1 MTLEGFLAR
10 LSSCPLIASAQASP
24 GSPLQEPAIL
34 DRLAQASVGQGVEV
48 LRLQGIET
56 IGTVKQWFQGP
67 VVGLIKR
74 GYADSTVYI
83 TPTLKEVNEL
93 LEAGCEVIALDATPD
108 WRPGGVT
115 LQQLVERIHQAGRL
129 AWADC
134 DSMES
139 LHYAAQGGCDLFST
153 TLAGYTKRASATE
166 GPDLALLAE
175 MVKAAPGP
183 VIAEGRFQQPW
194 QAAMALRIGAAGVV
208 IGGSLNDPVKQT
220 SWFLKGLPKPE
231 TVGAVDLG
239 GTWLRFALVDP
250 SMNLLE
256 IRRTPQL
263 QTRMERMAW
272 IREQVRDSG
281 VARVGVSAGGTIDP
295 KTGEVWEA
303 KDFIPEYLG
312 TVFRLDGVEMT
323 ALNDGLATA
332 WGHFCRPGNSAQRV
346 ASLALG
352 TGVGAGLAMN
362 GGILCGPRGEYPR
375 WNDLPLPSGKTVE
388 EVLGGLSL
396 TSTPSSAQMQEAEGA
411 ARFVL
416 RSMDQLWMPDK
427 IVITGGV
434 GLSDWMKESLSAL
447 PEQIGAAVEFGPEES
462 GLLGAAALVLSPGA
476 LSLTAQS

>member
-24 GSPLQEPAIL
+24 GSPLQEPVIL
-34 DRLAQASVGQGVEV
+34 DRLAQASVGQGVAV

-56 IGTVKQWFQGP
+56 ISTVKQWFQGP

-74 GYADSTVYI
+74 DYTDSPVYI
-83 TPTLKEVNEL
+83 TPTLREVDEL
-93 LEAGCEVIALDATPD
+93 MAAGCEVIALDATPD
-108 WRPGGVT
+108 RRPGGAT
-115 LQQLVERIHQAGRL
+115 LRQLVERIHHAGRL

-139 LHYAAQGGCDLFST
+139 LVYAAQGGCDIFST
-153 TLAGYTKRASATE
+153 TLVGYTKRGAATD

-194 QAAMALRIGAAGVV
+194 QTAMALRIGAAGVV

-220 SWFLKGLPKPE
+220 GWFLKGLPKTE

-239 GTWLRFALVDP
+239 GTWLRFALVDG

-256 IRRTPQL
+256 IRRTPQP
-263 QTRMERMAW
+263 QTRNERMEW
-272 IREQVRDSG
+272 IRQQVLDSG

-312 TVFRLDGVEMT
+312 TVFRLEGVEMT
-323 ALNDGLATA
+323 ALNDGLAAA
-332 WGHFCRPGNSAQRV
+332 WGHFCRPGNSAKRV

-352 TGVGAGLAMN
+352 TGVGAGLVNN

-375 WNDLPLPSGKTVE
+375 WNDLPLPSGRTVE

-396 TSTPSSAQMQEAEGA
+396 TSTPSSSQREEAEEA

-434 GLSDWMKESLSAL
+434 GLSDWMRSSLEAS
-447 PEQIGAAVEFGPEES
+447 PEPIRAAVEFGPAES
-462 GLLGAAALVLSPGA
+462 GLLGGASLALNPQA
-476 LSLTAQS
+476 T